1 MRKGIK
7 MTSTVIVNGKRRYSK
22 VTAKEVKQWE
32 ASASRLNSMM
42 ELAGINASYIV
53 KKSEQSEK
61 LKKPIPISN
70 MSDYRHARRKI
81 KDEHL
86 DFIAELL
93 YKALKRNG
101 YKYDLDIF
109 TLYLSGM
116 ETTCANYEEF
126 ENISRDIPDIK
137 ISKYKTLF
145 DQAGFILSF
154 DDGFY
159 SIADDQGNSIDHGYD
174 DPKYTLFFDGKYKHF
189 NSDQIE
195 SFYQRIIKYMQ
206 DSFSKLKGS
215 DVLD

>member
-1 MRKGIK
+1 

-32 ASASRLNSMM
+32 ASAARLNLMM
-42 ELAGINASYIV
+42 ELAGISASYIE
-53 KKSEQSEK
+53 KQSEQTENTIHS
-61 LKKPIPISN
+61 SN

-86 DFIAELL
+86 DFIAGLL

-101 YKYDLDIF
+101 YKYNLDIF

-116 ETTCANYEEF
+116 EPTCTNYEEF
-126 ENISRDIPDIK
+126 ENIARDIPDIK

-159 SIADDQGNSIDHGYD
+159 SIADDRGNSIDHGYD
-174 DPKYTLFFDGKYKHF
+174 DPEYTLFFDGKYKHF